1 MAYGQWLMAQGS
13 LLGLSV
19 CIYVFSSGFCKEHI
33 CAHIICVQVALR
45 TGFENL
51 SKVLD
56 GKKGFIA
63 QIRGLKAAL
72 VAKAEDMGQFDKHPD
87 VVLQALQAFTKDL
100 ATQAAKI
107 DTSRKADI
115 GPLQLC
121 S

>member
-1 MAYGQWLMAQGS
+1 MLTLYAFRRA
-13 LLGLSV
+13 
-19 CIYVFSSGFCKEHI
+19 GF
-33 CAHIICVQVALR
+33 AD
-45 TGFENL
+45 L
-51 SKVLD
+51 SKLLD